1 MRGKLRDK
9 RTDTKRYGFKRDVME
24 RRRPTKRDNRTAT
37 WLYQQADQEDDLLL
51 EEEEVVQ
58 QAQTK

>member
-9 RTDTKRYGFKRDVME
+9 RADTKRDNFKRDVME
-24 RRRPTKRDNRTAT
+24 RRRATKRDTRTAT
-37 WLYQQADQEDDLLL
+37 WLYQQHDQDDDQLL

-58 QAQTK
+58 SIQTK

>member
-9 RTDTKRYGFKRDVME
+9 RTDTKRDSFKRDVME

-37 WLYQQADQEDDLLL
+37 WLYQQVDQEDDLLL
-51 EEEEVVQ
+51 EEEKVVQ
-58 QAQTK
+58 QTQTK